1 MENRWRSSDTPRP
14 FKRRLPTISPIS
26 PIIVE
31 IEIGIGIERTR
42 DGIRTRSRTCL
53 WGWVEPMLCL
63 LHF

>member
-1 MENRWRSSDTPRP
+1 MITDEGMENRWRSSDTPRP

-42 DGIRTRSRTCL
+42 DGIRTRSRF
-53 WGWVEPMLCL
+53 P
-63 LHF
+63 